1 MPLSEPLR
9 MRDGTMV
16 SALPLPK
23 GTRVV
28 PDIRG
33 CNRDTALWGHDA
45 AVWRPERWLEPLP
58 PAVEEAHIPGV
69 YSHLY
74 VLPLLCMQDA
84 GHDGS
89 PCSMTFIGGG
99 RACM

>member
-1 MPLSEPLR
+1 MPLSQPIR
-9 MRDGTMV
+9 MRDGTMI

-28 PDIRG
+28 TNIFA
-33 CNRDTALWGHDA
+33 CNRDTALWGPDA
-45 AVWRPERWLEPLP
+45 EVWRPERWLEPLP
-58 PAVEEAHIPGV
+58 RAVEEAHVPGV

-84 GHDGS
+84 AHDGS

>member
-1 MPLSEPLR
+1 

-33 CNRDTALWGHDA
+33 CNRDTALWGPDA
-45 AVWRPERWLEPLP
+45 AQWRPGRWLAPLP
-58 PAVEEAHIPGV
+58 EAVAKAHIPGV
-69 YSHLY
+69 YSHL
-74 VLPLLCMQDA
+74 
-84 GHDGS
+84 
-89 PCSMTFIGGG
+89 
-99 RACM
+99 